1 MSANSNNDK
10 PAPKLGA
17 ASRQDDGGSAGRR
30 TPETDRSVTLPAS
43 RRHHHNM
50 PNAGNQQQRPLDANV
65 RSLAVVDGANGN
77 EIPNVTAGTCTV
89 STITPSSTTN
99 RLHNVISR
107 SHHANSNAEDHR
119 VTQYTLRGNRR
130 RRSPYRVA
138 RDPSPDRVEAVFE
151 DDAMGPSSY
160 RLSTEKHS
168 LVVVECI
175 WRKFLAEKVPA

>member
-10 PAPKLGA
+10 PAPKGEA
-17 ASRQDDGGSAGRR
+17 ASRQGGGSAGRR
-30 TPETDRSVTLPAS
+30 TPPETDWSVSLPAS

-50 PNAGNQQQRPLDANV
+50 PKEGHNQQRPDNV
-65 RSLAVVDGANGN
+65 RPLTIADGANGN
-77 EIPNVTAGTCTV
+77 ETSNVTAGGAV
-89 STITPSSTTN
+89 STIAPPSTTISF
-99 RLHNVISR
+99 HNVISR
-107 SHHANSNAEDHR
+107 SHRANNNAEDHR

-138 RDPSPDRVEAVFE
+138 RDPSPDRVDAVYE

-168 LVVVECI
+168 LVVMECI
-175 WRKFLAEKVPA
+175 WRNFLAEKVPE